1 MSTESVFWN
10 QLGYSSI
17 GLFFQLLQIGQYGNI
32 NSSCFYAPLDEED
45 KTQGKRKHESHGQAK
60 PNARREVTTKGVEGV
75 EKKQMPKQILNRG
88 TQYSFHTIYTIQAPA
103 LWRNRLKT
111 DSFIPPRFTPLRC
124 NNLIAPL
131 PRQDKV
137 KNRGKCFFIASHHDH
152 HQFEGRHSMRYKYVH
167 CSMKLFFSP

>member
-32 NSSCFYAPLDEED
+32 NSSCFHAPLDEED

-60 PNARREVTTKGVEGV
+60 PNTRREVTTKGVEGV

-111 DSFIPPRFTPLRC
+111 DSFIPTP
-124 NNLIAPL
+124 
-131 PRQDKV
+131 V
-137 KNRGKCFFIASHHDH
+137 
-152 HQFEGRHSMRYKYVH
+152 HSTQV
-167 CSMKLFFSP
+167 

>member
-1 MSTESVFWN
+1 M
-10 QLGYSSI
+10 
-17 GLFFQLLQIGQYGNI
+17 
-32 NSSCFYAPLDEED
+32 NSSCFPAPLDEED

-111 DSFIPPRFTPLRC
+111 DSFIPTP
-124 NNLIAPL
+124 
-131 PRQDKV
+131 V
-137 KNRGKCFFIASHHDH
+137 
-152 HQFEGRHSMRYKYVH
+152 HSTQV
-167 CSMKLFFSP
+167 